1 MLLLVVVVSVVLSFG
16 VGGVVAVGDVV
27 VRVVL
32 GGSLLSVLGI
42 LIVLGILGA
51 DVVVVVVLFDC

>member
-1 MLLLVVVVSVVLSFG
+1 MSVVLSFG

>member
-1 MLLLVVVVSVVLSFG
+1 MSVVLSFG

-27 VRVVL
+27 VRVVLVVL